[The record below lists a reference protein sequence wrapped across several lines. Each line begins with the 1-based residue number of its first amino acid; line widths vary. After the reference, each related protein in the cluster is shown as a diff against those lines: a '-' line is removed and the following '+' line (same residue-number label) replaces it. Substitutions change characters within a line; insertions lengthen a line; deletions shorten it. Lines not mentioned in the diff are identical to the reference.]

1 MSPLHDNMCIL
12 LCASHLLS
20 LQSYVISLVYASV
33 CQLYLETSP
42 VIWAIYGLN
51 TIYIL
56 PGMVNLRYLANYGL

>member
-12 LCASHLLS
+12 LMCIPLTKFA
-20 LQSYVISLVYASV
+20 IICNKPSV
-33 CQLYLETSP
+33 CQLYIEKAP
-42 VIWAIYGLN
+42 VLWAIYGLN